1 MSSMAGVPGPGV
13 AHDQC
18 EEACGESLVSR
29 QSASALT
36 QPAAGRGSA
45 GTRSCSEST
54 LAVRSGTEQW
64 PAWRNSVLNDDRE
77 DGCRMAPMGC
87 QQGCIRG
94 DCMSILTREAQR
106 KTGHTRAGTG
116 LRARERCGGLPMGFG
131 AFRRSCWPRSCRS
144 NALADLVS
152 QRRRPWC
159 QGSRP
164 MDGTPG
170 CTSAG
175 QTPKGPRPT
184 M

>member
-1 MSSMAGVPGPGV
+1 MAGVPRPGV

-36 QPAAGRGSA
+36 QPAAGLGSA
-45 GTRSCSEST
+45 GTRSCSESA

-64 PAWRNSVLNDDRE
+64 PAWRNSVLNDDRK

-94 DCMSILTREAQR
+94 DCMSILTREARR
-106 KTGHTRAGTG
+106 KTGHTGAGTD
-116 LRARERCGGLPMGFG
+116 LRTRERCAGLPIGLA
-131 AFRRSCWPRSCRS
+131 AFRRSCHFPVLSVERS
-144 NALADLVS
+144 D
-152 QRRRPWC
+152 
-159 QGSRP
+159 GSCLPASSAAMPGKPPEGRA
-164 MDGTPG
+164 PG

-175 QTPKGPRPT
+175 QTPKGPRPA